1 MISYNKEC
9 LCDVINEVEPLLE
22 LHYQELTHHKDVIK
36 LDPDWA
42 RYTEME
48 HAGAFHI
55 FTARDDEQLI
65 GYSAFFL
72 NHHIHYRHTVVAQ
85 NDVLYLHPDHRNG
98 MTGIR
103 LIKNSEREMKAL
115 GADKVVWH
123 CKYSNDLQQILQ
135 RLGYTNEEAMLGK
148 ML

>member
-1 MISYNKEC
+1 MIYAKEF
-9 LCDVINEVEPLLE
+9 LCDVISEVQPMLE

-36 LDPDWA
+36 LDPDWD
-42 RYTEME
+42 RYAAME
-48 HAGAFHI
+48 HAGGFHI

-72 NHHIHYRHTVVAQ
+72 TPHIHYRHTVVAQ

-115 GADKVVWH
+115 GADKIVWH

-135 RLGYTNEEAMLGK
+135 RLGYTDEEAMLGK